1 VKYERLFLFSVSLGF
16 FTACADQAT
25 NASAAEDPPEV
36 FAIGRYVLSTNRF
49 WDLHDHVESIEPGG
63 IKYDSEFRHPHLPI
77 SGLVIDCE
85 LTHRIGVTLA
95 VDIPSKKKLRS
106 SSLDRYGSSWS
117 KDIKVKYH
125 WGHST
130 AEDLGFS
137 YYVVPS
143 PYGSGNVLS
152 DGMTL
157 SKKNRI
163 DGVWTVAVTYD
174 DDTIYQTTFQ
184 LVGCPSSS
192 SL

>member
-1 VKYERLFLFSVSLGF
+1 MKYERLFLISVSLGF
-16 FTACADQAT
+16 FTACADQPT
-25 NASAAEDPPEV
+25 NTSAAEDPPKV

-95 VDIPSKKKLRS
+95 VDIPPKKKLRS

-117 KDIKVKYH
+117 REIKVKYH
-125 WGHST
+125 WSHST
-130 AEDLGFS
+130 AEDLGLS

-152 DGMTL
+152 DGITL

-163 DGVWTVAVTYD
+163 DGIWTVAVTYN
-174 DDTIYQTTFQ
+174 DDTIYQTDFQ
-184 LVGCPSSS
+184 LVSCPSSNS
-192 SL
+192 